1 MHVNLTFELC
11 KQMVCL
17 SNIQVW
23 FLLVNYSVVSLALC
37 CPNISLVHY
46 LGINFHCGLSME
58 VTDGH
63 TKQDF
68 VIFAILVCS
77 KFFVICSSL
86 YFVTIGNKEGSPSNA
101 VI

>member
-1 MHVNLTFELC
+1 
-11 KQMVCL
+11 MVCL

-58 VTDGH
+58 VTDD

-77 KFFVICSSL
+77 KFFVLCSSL

>member
-1 MHVNLTFELC
+1 
-11 KQMVCL
+11 MVCL

-58 VTDGH
+58 VSDD

-77 KFFVICSSL
+77 KFFVLVPPYILLLSATKRVL
-86 YFVTIGNKEGSPSNA
+86 PQML
-101 VI
+101 

>member
-1 MHVNLTFELC
+1 MD
-11 KQMVCL
+11 
-17 SNIQVW
+17 
-23 FLLVNYSVVSLALC
+23 
-37 CPNISLVHY
+37 
-46 LGINFHCGLSME
+46 

-77 KFFVICSSL
+77 KFFVLCSSL

-101 VI
+101 VIWITSQLLHVSACVHWYMEQVEGLEKTKDS